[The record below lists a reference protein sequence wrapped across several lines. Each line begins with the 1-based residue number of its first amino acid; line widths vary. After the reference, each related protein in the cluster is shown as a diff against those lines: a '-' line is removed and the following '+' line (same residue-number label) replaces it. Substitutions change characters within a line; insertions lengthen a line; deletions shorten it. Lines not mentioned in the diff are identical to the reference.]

1 MLEMKWNT
9 QTRPN
14 FCSFLIVAA
23 SLAAGA
29 GCTAPDRRFSNSG
42 AGGGTGGGPIDAQG
56 GGGAGT
62 SGEGDGGGGGDASG
76 GGASGGG
83 ASGGGASGGG
93 ASGGGGG
100 GGGGEPGCQIPP
112 DGPTLADAVMVA
124 AGGSHTCAIRHDGS
138 LYCWGDNSF
147 GQLGVPQAMAVS
159 SSTPVRVVFPAS
171 LGAATITQIALT
183 EQATF
188 AVDSQLRLW
197 AWGNNET
204 GILANGSKDS
214 MAHDTPAI
222 VNDGAA
228 PLLVRKIAPEWYSA
242 CALTSTSSIYCW
254 GANLFSSLGPN
265 ATGEESLV
273 PVKAFNVTPTAGPR
287 AILARGIGS
296 LGSCFST
303 GAAEDGLRCWGAM
316 GGGYILTNTAAG
328 SEGGANYS
336 AHMPLIEAGATL
348 PFSEI
353 SYGTNFG
360 CARDDVGGL
369 FCWGTN
375 NSSGQHG
382 AEAPPAGTAAAIPGV
397 WGPMS
402 TGYVFVCA
410 IDDQRQLRCRGS
422 NEQGQLGRSTP
433 TRSDNARMEPVVLGD
448 GSALANVV
456 AVSAGFFHTC
466 AIVEGACGPTGPGQ
480 VLCWGRNTLGQLGD
494 GTATSSTIP
503 VEVKAP

>member
-1 MLEMKWNT
+1 MERNT
-9 QTRPN
+9 RTRSN
-14 FCSFLIVAA
+14 FCSFLVVAA
-23 SLAAGA
+23 TLAAGA
-29 GCTAPDRRFSNSG
+29 GCSAPNRRFSDSG
-42 AGGGTGGGPIDAQG
+42 AGGGTGGGPIDAQN
-56 GGGAGT
+56 GGGAG
-62 SGEGDGGGGGDASG
+62 GSG

-83 ASGGGASGGG
+83 DGEGGGG

-100 GGGGEPGCQIPP
+100 GASGGGGGGDPGCRIPP
-112 DGPTLADAVMVA
+112 DSPTLADAIMVA
-124 AGGSHTCAIRHDGS
+124 AGDSHTCAIRQDGA

-147 GQLGVPQAMAVS
+147 GQLGVPQAMAIS
-159 SSTPVRVVFPAS
+159 SSTPVRVLFPAS
-171 LGAATITQIALT
+171 LGTAAITQIALT
-183 EQATF
+183 ERTTF
-188 AVDSQLRLW
+188 AIDSQLRLW

-204 GILANGSKDS
+204 GLLANGAKDS
-214 MAHDTPAI
+214 MAHDAPAI
-222 VNDGAA
+222 VNDGTA

-254 GANLFSSLGPN
+254 GSNLFSSLGPD
-265 ATGEESLV
+265 ASGEESLV
-273 PVKAFNVTPTAGPR
+273 PVKAFTFTATASPR

-296 LGSCFST
+296 IGSCFST
-303 GAAEDGLRCWGAM
+303 GAAEDGLRCWGAI
-316 GGGYILTNTAAG
+316 GGGYLLTNTPAS
-328 SEGGANYS
+328 SEGGVNYS

-348 PFSEI
+348 PFSEV

-382 AEAPPAGTAAAIPGV
+382 AEAPPAGTAAAIPGG

-410 IDDQRQLRCRGS
+410 IDDQRRLRCRGS

-433 TRSDNARMEPVVLGD
+433 MMGDNARMEPVVLGD
-448 GSALANVV
+448 GTALAQVV

-480 VLCWGRNTLGQLGD
+480 VLCWGKGTLGQLGD
-494 GTATSSTIP
+494 GVGKSSAVP

>member
-1 MLEMKWNT
+1 MLEMKRNPH
-9 QTRPN
+9 TRPN
-14 FCSFLIVAA
+14 FCSFLVVAA
-23 SLAAGA
+23 TLAAGA
-29 GCTAPDRRFSNSG
+29 GCAAPERHFSDSG
-42 AGGGTGGGPIDAQG
+42 AGGGTGGGPSDAQG
-56 GGGAGT
+56 GGGDGA
-62 SGEGDGGGGGDASG
+62 SGGGGGDASG
-76 GGASGGG
+76 GGGGG
-83 ASGGGASGGG
+83 ASGGGTSG
-93 ASGGGGG
+93 SVGGGGG
-100 GGGGEPGCQIPP
+100 GDPGCQIPA
-112 DGPTLADAVMVA
+112 DSPTLADAIMVA

-138 LYCWGDNSF
+138 LTCWGDNSF

-159 SSTPVRVVFPAS
+159 SSTPVRVQFPAS
-171 LGAATITQIALT
+171 LGTATITQIALT

-188 AVDSQLRLW
+188 AIDSQLRLW

-204 GILANGSKDS
+204 GILANGSKDA
-214 MAHDTPAI
+214 MAHDAPAI
-222 VNDGAA
+222 VNDGTA

-254 GANLFSSLGPN
+254 GANLFSSLGPE

-273 PVKAFNVTPTAGPR
+273 PVKAFNFTATAGPR

-296 LGSCFST
+296 IGSCFST

-316 GGGYILTNTAAG
+316 GGGYILTNTPAG

-336 AHMPLIEAGATL
+336 AHTPLIAAGATL

-422 NEQGQLGRSTP
+422 NDQGQLGRSTP
-433 TRSDNARMEPVVLGD
+433 TRADNTRMEPVVHGD
-448 GSALANVV
+448 GSALAKVV

-480 VLCWGRNTLGQLGD
+480 VLCWGKGTLGQLGD
-494 GTATSSTIP
+494 GAATSSAVP

>member
-1 MLEMKWNT
+1 MKTNT

-14 FCSFLIVAA
+14 FCSLLVIAA
-23 SLAAGA
+23 TLAAGA
-29 GCTAPDRRFSNSG
+29 GCSAPDRHFTDSG
-42 AGGGTGGGPIDAQG
+42 AGGGTGGGPMDAQG
-56 GGGAGT
+56 GGGAGA
-62 SGEGDGGGGGDASG
+62 SGGGD
-76 GGASGGG
+76 GASGGG
-83 ASGGGASGGG
+83 DGGGGGG

-100 GGGGEPGCQIPP
+100 GDPGCQIPP
-112 DGPTLADAVMVA
+112 DSPTLADAIMVA
-124 AGGSHTCAIRHDGS
+124 AGDSHTCAIRQDGS

-159 SSTPVRVVFPAS
+159 SSTPVRVLFPAS
-171 LGAATITQIALT
+171 LGTATITQIALT
-183 EQATF
+183 ERSTF
-188 AVDSQLRLW
+188 AIDSQLRLW

-204 GILANGSKDS
+204 GILANGSKDA

-222 VNDGAA
+222 VKDGTA
-228 PLLVRKIAPEWYSA
+228 PLLVRKIAPAWYSA

-254 GANLFSSLGPN
+254 GANLFSSLGPD
-265 ATGEESLV
+265 ASGEESLV
-273 PVKAFNVTPTAGPR
+273 PVKAFNFTATAGPK
-287 AILARGIGS
+287 AVLARGIGS
-296 LGSCFST
+296 IGTCFST
-303 GAAEDGLRCWGAM
+303 GVAEEGLRCWGAI
-316 GGGYILTNTAAG
+316 GGGYILTNTSAS
-328 SEGGANYS
+328 SEGGVNYS

-348 PFSEI
+348 PLSEI

-410 IDDQRQLRCRGS
+410 IDDQRRLRCRGS

-433 TRSDNARMEPVVLGD
+433 MMGDHARMEPVVLGD
-448 GSALANVV
+448 GTALSEVV

-480 VLCWGRNTLGQLGD
+480 VLCWGRGTLGQLGD
-494 GTATSSTIP
+494 GAGTSSAVP